1 LDTAVSQVQ
10 TSAKKVAGLQLII
23 AALAAVVF
31 GIIEGGWAALSAF
44 FGGFISFCVS
54 LLLRRGVLKAN
65 EIAQQDPGRGMT
77 ALYIGAVQR
86 FVLVLALFG
95 LGLGLMDMSPLA
107 TVVGFGCAQLAYA
120 VVMRRSA
127 HPASRK

>member
-1 LDTAVSQVQ
+1 MDTAVSQVQ